1 MEHNTFWSGS
11 FLSFLFLKASGHRSF
26 LQLARKVVSSH
37 SCSHS
42 QSRQR
47 LLLLHTQMEKDSN
60 QRILRQLPSGS
71 RAVGSCFSS
80 GHQTQEGL
88 YFSTGFLYVWLLAE
102 EMLQINPIY
111 SQQCW
116 HLKGNHLGDSLQER
130 PKPHRIHEG
139 PAIRQNA
146 AFSSRV
152 HWHWAFP

>member
-1 MEHNTFWSGS
+1 M
-11 FLSFLFLKASGHRSF
+11 
-26 LQLARKVVSSH
+26 
-37 SCSHS
+37 
-42 QSRQR
+42 
-47 LLLLHTQMEKDSN
+47 HTQMEKDSN

-116 HLKGNHLGDSLQER
+116 LLKGNHLGDSLQER
-130 PKPHRIHEG
+130 PKPHRIRKG

-152 HWHWAFP
+152 HWHWAFPRSFGFCHLSYKGEVLPSFLLLASRLGGGHPEH